1 MTLLEWIGVGVI
13 VAGVIFIFVMLNWKV
28 IKATWNDP
36 ENQKRNPMQ
45 IANDMV
51 NKKKRGI

>member
-45 IANDMV
+45 IGQDMF

>member
-1 MTLLEWIGVGVI
+1 MTLFEWIGVGVI
-13 VAGVIFIFVMLNWKV
+13 VAGAIFIFVMLNWKV

-51 NKKKRGI
+51 NKKKRGF

>member
-1 MTLLEWIGVGVI
+1 MTLFEWIGVGVI
-13 VAGVIFIFVMLNWKV
+13 IAGVIFIFVMLNWKV